1 MLSNVP
7 FCLSLYIWPLYHT
20 LANAID
26 MSKKH
31 ILVYFKH
38 ALFKKLWSCLQRIT
52 VSKIF
57 QKCFRVALQCDK
69 EPVLLSPIVL
79 IPFLSKSP
87 FETLW
92 YKQFPSPKNWTGS
105 YRVLSVP
112 SKKMFWVWCTCSYL
126 LLLQVKHV
134 FHVSTRQNQV
144 NFLVCQKEAKK
155 IGLVGRQ
162 KKNIVW
168 FLGSVFLKK
177 YFA

>member
-1 MLSNVP
+1 MH
-7 FCLSLYIWPLYHT
+7 C
-20 LANAID
+20 
-26 MSKKH
+26 SKSYEV
-31 ILVYFKH
+31 VYNE
-38 ALFKKLWSCLQRIT
+38 LP
-52 VSKIF
+52 SKIF

-162 KKNIVW
+162 KKNIVS